1 MKSVGAYAAKT
12 HLSSLLARV
21 ARGEHITITRH
32 GMPVAVLT
40 PPEAQSS
47 RSVEEVIEE
56 IREFR
61 KGNKL
66 RGLSIRKMVEEG
78 RR

>member
-1 MKSVGAYAAKT
+1 MRSVGAYAAKT

-21 ARGEHITITRH
+21 ARGERITITRH
-32 GMPVAVLT
+32 GMPVAVLS
-40 PPEAQSS
+40 PPEAQPS

>member
-1 MKSVGAYAAKT
+1 MTSVGAYTAKT

-21 ARGEHITITRH
+21 ARGEHITITLH
-32 GMPVAVLT
+32 GTPVAVLS
-40 PPEAQSS
+40 PPEAQFSQ
-47 RSVEEVIEE
+47 SVEEVIEE

>member
-1 MKSVGAYAAKT
+1 MRSVGAYAAKT

-21 ARGEHITITRH
+21 ARGERITITRH
-32 GMPVAVLT
+32 GMPVAVLS
-40 PPEAQSS
+40 PPEAQCS